1 MAWPR
6 TRKPQPLLLLGVAV
20 VAATAGCRSGGG
32 EAPRAQATTTVAV
45 TSTTVG
51 VASTAAAGGTTV
63 TTLAPGAAPLSLSA
77 RHPAGVTLKLT
88 SIAVAE
94 DSISVGVV
102 VTNGGSADVKLNE
115 FDDLVLIDDHGGR
128 YLVSPP
134 PQDSAI
140 TVRKSTTL
148 RGSLVFTGQ
157 LDRAATS
164 LTLVTNEKGGGDN
177 QYSTRPKIVVDGIP
191 VHGG

>member
-6 TRKPQPLLLLGVAV
+6 TRKPPLLLLGVAV
-20 VAATAGCRSGGG
+20 VAATAGCRSGG

-51 VASTAAAGGTTV
+51 VTSTSAAGGTTA
-63 TTLAPGAAPLSLSA
+63 TTLAPGAAPLNLSA

-102 VTNGGSADVKLNE
+102 VTNGGGADVKLNE
-115 FDDLVLIDDHGGR
+115 FDDLVLIDDRGGR

-157 LDRAATS
+157 LDATATS

-191 VHGG
+191 VRGG